1 MFHTV
6 MKKFDLLLYAVTD
19 RGNLLNGR
27 TLADAVSDALS
38 GGVTIVQ
45 YREKNILDK
54 GKRISEAGEILD
66 RCHAKNVPLI
76 IDDDIELAISIG
88 ADGVHVGQ
96 SDTPPLVARQ
106 LIGPDMILGVTAK
119 SRMMAVSAEAAG
131 ADYLGCGALF
141 STSTKSD
148 AVPMSIETLK
158 DITGSVRIPVVAIG
172 GINEKNVRLLSGTR
186 IAGAAVSGGIFAQ
199 DDIREAARSLKS
211 SLIEIV

>member
-1 MFHTV
+1 
-6 MKKFDLLLYAVTD
+6 MKKKSDLLLYAVTD

-54 GKRISEAGEILD
+54 EKRISEAGEILD
-66 RCHAKNVPLI
+66 RCHAFNVPLI

>member
-27 TLADAVSDALS
+27 TLVDAVSDALS

-54 GKRISEAGEILD
+54 EKRISEAGEILD
-66 RCHAKNVPLI
+66 ICHAFNVPLI

-186 IAGAAVSGGIFAQ
+186 IAGAAISGGIFAQ